1 MKKNYLILS
10 TIALAL
16 FLCSFYSTTVVNPK
30 MVFVEGGKFKMMP
43 NAFVKSDAKE
53 KKVDYEVT
61 VSSFEISQYEITV
74 ANWRDYTT
82 ANKIAMPARPTWGWH
97 DDNPITNITWKQA
110 IQYCNWL
117 SKENNLKPAYIKN
130 GDKYTCD
137 FKANGYRLPTDAEWV
152 YAAKGGNK
160 SKNFKYSGGNDL
172 ESVAWYAKN
181 SEKEPHSFGT
191 KLPNELGIFD
201 MSGNAWEWCWDYY
214 SPIHYKIDSKVDPSG
229 PERGEKR
236 CVRGG
241 SWDSSKL
248 EYLDPTYQLN
258 WNPNSTNE
266 FFGLRIV
273 RTVVK

>member
-1 MKKNYLILS
+1 MKNFAIIGIS
-10 TIALAL
+10 TVAL
-16 FLCSFYSTTVVNPK
+16 FLCSFYSTTLINPK
-30 MVFVEGGKFKMMP
+30 MVLVEGGKVKMQA
-43 NAFVKSDAKE
+43 NSGIKSDKKE
-53 KKVDYEVT
+53 NKAEYEVT

-74 ANWRDYTT
+74 ANWREYTS
-82 ANKIAMPARPTWGWH
+82 ANQIEMPARPVWGWH

-117 SKENNLKPAYIKN
+117 SKENNLQPAYTKT
-130 GDKYTCD
+130 GDKYTCN

-160 SKNFKYSGGNDL
+160 SKNYKYSGGNDL

-181 SEKEPHSFGT
+181 SKKAPHPFGT

-201 MSGNAWEWCWDYY
+201 MSGNVWEWCWNYY
-214 SPIHYKIDSKVDPSG
+214 SSVHYKIDSTVDPIG
-229 PERGEKR
+229 PERGDKR

-241 SWDSSKL
+241 SWDSNKL
-248 EYLDPTYQLN
+248 EYLEPAYQLN
-258 WNPNSTNE
+258 WNPNATNE

-273 RTVVK
+273 RTITK